1 MLRAKH
7 LEVNKFHV
15 PQSNL
20 YIELFR
26 TTDEAR
32 QIMKEIECLI
42 TGPND
47 VDFKGMWYMV
57 FRSLHQISKWNPLI
71 DFF

>member
-47 VDFKGMWYMV
+47 VDFKGM
-57 FRSLHQISKWNPLI
+57 
-71 DFF
+71 